1 MRSSSCT
8 YSQDSPVPGGV
19 IIGAPVETH
28 KKSITHLQKLFDSIK
43 DKNQV
48 TADGQVNKMKEG
60 QNGTSVIQS
69 LGDQQWLAASQQ
81 AENKLDE
88 ALLAAEQGVEI
99 ALVAARQ
106 TATSY
111 AEYIEVY
118 DENGDEVEGGMKLH
132 APRPHRLSVGDTG
145 HLHLET
151 ESDRRLGS
159 EDQNLVPYIESM
171 METII
176 GICRYIYIY

>member
-1 MRSSSCT
+1 VSQGRRAGSQDGSFGDFNLSELIARSRPSFSLGPSGGTEPSGNSLVVTSTNRGSTQGSMRNSND
-8 YSQDSPVPGGV
+8 SQDSPVPGGV
-19 IIGAPVETH
+19 IVGAPVEIH

-88 ALLAAEQGVEI
+88 VHI
-99 ALVAARQ
+99 
-106 TATSY
+106 
-111 AEYIEVY
+111 
-118 DENGDEVEGGMKLH
+118 
-132 APRPHRLSVGDTG
+132 
-145 HLHLET
+145 
-151 ESDRRLGS
+151 
-159 EDQNLVPYIESM
+159 
-171 METII
+171 
-176 GICRYIYIY
+176 